1 MKRFWIVAFFS
12 FFALHAAI
20 AQERDCQP
28 QKHANVP
35 KVINR
40 TYDQARKALI
50 AADWKPVQTKS
61 TSSDPDISGGNG
73 PIFWERKYVEVQTC
87 AATGPAPCKFL
98 FKDANGNRLEVI
110 TSGEEIPEA
119 KTHAMVT
126 ATRFV
131 CDK

>member
-1 MKRFWIVAFFS
+1 MKRLWILAFFS
-12 FFALHAAI
+12 LCGLQAAI
-20 AQERDCQP
+20 AQERECQP
-28 QKHANVP
+28 QKPAKIP

-61 TSSDPDISGGNG
+61 TSSDSDISAGNG
-73 PIFWERKYVEVQTC
+73 PIFWARQYVDVKSC
-87 AATGPAPCKFL
+87 AGTGLAPCTFL
-98 FKDANGNRLEVI
+98 FKDPNGNRLEVI

-119 KTHAMVT
+119 KTHAVVT

>member
-1 MKRFWIVAFFS
+1 MKRFWIAAFLS
-12 FFALHAAI
+12 FCAIHAAI
-20 AQERDCQP
+20 AQERNCQP
-28 QKHANVP
+28 QKPAKVP

-40 TYDQARKALI
+40 TYDQARRELI

-73 PIFWERKYVEVQTC
+73 PIFWERKYVEVKTC
-87 AATGPAPCKFL
+87 ASTGGAPCVFL

-110 TSGEEIPEA
+110 TAGEEIPEA
-119 KTHAMVT
+119 KAHAVVM